1 VKLTGTNR
9 LVPSRFP
16 TTGLLDSVASPEDLE
31 LLFELD
37 GWSNDRI
44 SGEFGLLSTLPR
56 DEWVTGKPMAS
67 VIMAA
72 FCHPRPEGGRFN
84 SGDRGAWYAAR
95 SLATAH
101 AEVAYHRT
109 AELLEIGVLETTMQM
124 RLYLANLEGDFH
136 DVRPATRANREY
148 HQPDSYDASQ
158 RLAARLLAEGSP
170 GVIYRS
176 VRHTGGECVAC
187 FRPRLVQRV
196 RVAGHFEYR
205 WTGMQEPSIARI
217 AA

>member
-9 LVPSRFP
+9 LVASRFP
-16 TTGLLDSVASPEDLE
+16 TTGLLDAVASPEDLA

-44 SGEFGLLSTLPR
+44 SGEFGILSALPR
-56 DEWVTGKPMAS
+56 DEWITGKPMAS

-72 FCHPRPEGGRFN
+72 FLHPRPEGGRFN
-84 SGDRGAWYAAR
+84 SGERGAWYAAR

-109 AELLEIGVLETTMQM
+109 AELFEIGVLEATMQM

-136 DVRPATRANREY
+136 DVRPVTRANREY
-148 HQPDSYDASQ
+148 HQPDSYEPSQ

-176 VRHTGGECVAC
+176 VRHPGGECVAC

-205 WTGMQEPSIARI
+205 WNGMPEPSITRI
-217 AA
+217 AE